1 MWTNTLYFILCY
13 STGSYHDARKKL
25 SLAEITNEIPPSDP
39 GKEKKQKKPCVPYS
53 PDDETSDEEP
63 TQPPK
68 WPSSS
73 SHQHTKRIVGVGSNS
88 SNRKNRVKL
97 ELQMAFIPTPKV
109 NHEEAQRWSYVS
121 IPWRVCWSN

>member
-1 MWTNTLYFILCY
+1 MYFILCY

-39 GKEKKQKKPCVPYS
+39 GKGKKQKKPCVPYS

-88 SNRKNRVKL
+88 SNRKKPSQIRVANGL
-97 ELQMAFIPTPKV
+97 
-109 NHEEAQRWSYVS
+109 H
-121 IPWRVCWSN
+121 SNTKSES